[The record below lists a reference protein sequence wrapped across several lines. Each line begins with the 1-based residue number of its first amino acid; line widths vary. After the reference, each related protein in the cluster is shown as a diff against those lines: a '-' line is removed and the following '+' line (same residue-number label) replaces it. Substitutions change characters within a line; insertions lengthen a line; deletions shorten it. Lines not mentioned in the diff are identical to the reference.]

1 MHYGGTHYVSSPR
14 YGYGRSIGE
23 HSYRSGRSL
32 STTRD
37 STYSTTYTKSYTT
50 PKPEYSSRSH
60 GISTTVE
67 YTPSSISNSIHST
80 SKTRF
85 RSTSRN
91 RSLRELGGAR
101 STPTDTTGRPLPKGP
116 GTRDHY
122 GRPVDHKEHLS
133 ALRNNLNRDSSLSHD
148 VRRPLRADHSYSTN
162 LLDPPTARLSR
173 SKRTNSVA
181 DLTNKFED
189 INLKTSK
196 KYGSNADLSSGYTSS
211 HKLDD
216 FSGYSTTSRRKSYIS
231 DGTSPL
237 PDINITNKTSRSPSL
252 DGRDGSMSRYYDS
265 DELSSSS
272 KTTLDNHLNRN
283 TSTYESNHSK
293 TNGYLSNCASDYNNN
308 NKGVVGLMNI
318 GNTCF
323 MNSVLQCLSNTKPL
337 LEYCLNDE
345 YKADINS
352 TTSRMKG
359 QLIKVYAAVMKSV
372 WKGTG
377 ETYFT
382 PSEFKSQIAKFAK
395 RFVGYNQQDAQEFLI
410 YLLEG
415 LHEDVNRV
423 REKKKRLV
431 DDSNEVE
438 TISASEKA
446 KLCWNN
452 YLDHDNS
459 IIVELF
465 VGQLRS
471 ALTCTVCDYQSNTF
485 DPFWDL
491 SLPIPK
497 NKNPVTLLHCFDHFT
512 QEEYLDGD
520 ERPTC
525 ARCKKRQ
532 RCRKQFSIQRFPK
545 VLIIHL
551 KRFNQGSFYRSKLST
566 KVEFPIKQLD
576 LSPYAAQHR
585 GSPVYNLYAVSNHS
599 GSTAGGHYTAYAKNP
614 YSGKWHYFNDQR
626 VSGASESQIQSA
638 EAYVL
643 FYQLQSTSH
652 L

>member
-1 MHYGGTHYVSSPR
+1 MHYGGTRYASSPS
-14 YGYGRSIGE
+14 YEFGTYSERSH
-23 HSYRSGRSL
+23 HSRPTL

-37 STYSTTYTKSYTT
+37 STYTTTYTKTYTSPRT
-50 PKPEYSSRSH
+50 DYHSRSR
-60 GISTTVE
+60 GTSSPLD
-67 YTPSSISNSIHST
+67 YTPSTIGTSLRST
-80 SKTRF
+80 SKSRF
-85 RSTSRN
+85 RSPSRN
-91 RSLRELGGAR
+91 RSLRDHSVSR
-101 STPTDTTGRPLPKGP
+101 NIPTDTAGRPLPKGP
-116 GTRDHY
+116 GTRDYH
-122 GRPVDHKEHLS
+122 GKPVDHREHLS
-133 ALRNNLNRDSSLSHD
+133 VLRTNLNRDSSVSRD
-148 VRRPLRADHSYSTN
+148 VRRPVRADHSYGARTV
-162 LLDPPTARLSR
+162 DPVPARLNR

-189 INLKTSK
+189 ISLKTSK
-196 KYGSNADLSSGYTSS
+196 RYGSNADLSSVCASS
-211 HKLDD
+211 YKADD
-216 FSGYSTTSRRKSYIS
+216 FTSYRRTSHIT
-231 DGTSPL
+231 DGASPL

-252 DGRDGSMSRYYDS
+252 DGRDSSVARYYDS

-272 KTTLDNHLNRN
+272 KTALENQINKN
-283 TSTYESNHSK
+283 AITYDSSYSK
-293 TNGYLSNCASDYNNN
+293 TNGYLSNGASDYNNN
-308 NKGVVGLMNI
+308 SKGVVGLMNI

-323 MNSVLQCLSNTKPL
+323 MNTVLQCLSNTKPL
-337 LEYCLNDE
+337 LEYCLDE
-345 YKADINS
+345 RYKADMNT

-359 QLIKVYAAVMKSV
+359 QLIKVYSSVMKSV

-377 ETYFT
+377 DTYFN
-382 PSEFKSQIAKFAK
+382 PSEFKNQIAKFAR

-410 YLLEG
+410 CLLEG
-415 LHEDVNRV
+415 LHEDVNLV
-423 REKKKRLV
+423 QEKKKRV
-431 DDSNEVE
+431 IDDSNEVE
-438 TISASEKA
+438 SISASEKA

-471 ALTCTVCDYQSNTF
+471 ALTCTDCDYQSNTF

-497 NKNPVTLLHCFDHFT
+497 NKNPVALIDCFNLFT
-512 QEEYLDGD
+512 QEEFLDGE

-532 RCRKQFSIQRFPK
+532 RCKKRFYIQRFPK

-551 KRFNQGSFYRSKLST
+551 KRFNQGSYYRSKLQT
-566 KVEFPIKQLD
+566 KVEFPINRLD
-576 LSPYAAQHR
+576 LSPYAAQSK

-599 GSTAGGHYTAYAKNP
+599 GSTGGGHYTAYAKNP

-626 VSGASESQIQSA
+626 VSTVTTESQLQSS

-643 FYQLQSTSH
+643 FYQLESTSH